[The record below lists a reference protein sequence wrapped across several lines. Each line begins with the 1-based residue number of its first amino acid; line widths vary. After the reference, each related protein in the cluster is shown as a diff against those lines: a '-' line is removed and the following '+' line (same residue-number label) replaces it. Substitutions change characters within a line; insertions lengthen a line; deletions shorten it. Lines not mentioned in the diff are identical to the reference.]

1 MENIKLQSIYTIIL
15 RSRLVQNATIASIPE
30 FIGSKF
36 VSDYLS
42 CMKMQR
48 FVQIYLVQLLCLES
62 VVLLVYK
69 KCKKSVKY
77 SLVVLYC
84 CIVCLISNKKLF
96 LF

>member
-42 CMKMQR
+42 CM
-48 FVQIYLVQLLCLES
+48 QLIEDAKIRS
-62 VVLLVYK
+62 NIFG
-69 KCKKSVKY
+69 SI
-77 SLVVLYC
+77 
-84 CIVCLISNKKLF
+84 IVSGKRCSTRLQKV
-96 LF
+96 